1 MLAPRR
7 NVLERRTAVFRHHR
21 TSLLLV
27 IAVSLAGCEGSRNN
41 SSWSTAKPDDAIVPP
56 LTIAEQHQ
64 AGLAGGTATTTA
76 EPPASGEITSGRG
89 VGPVDHVD
97 IAALDG
103 ARALQGA
110 ALFPVKCSACHK
122 IEERY
127 IGPALTGVTKRRQPE
142 WICNMIL
149 NPENMIQQD
158 PTAKALFA
166 QFIAPMANQH
176 LTREEAESIL
186 AFFLQ
191 HDSGQAAPAEAPTGP
206 GTKPVQPVSQIK

>member
-1 MLAPRR
+1 VLSAHRASLILTLA
-7 NVLERRTAVFRHHR
+7 
-21 TSLLLV
+21 
-27 IAVSLAGCEGSRNN
+27 ISLAGCEGSRNN
-41 SSWSTAKPDDAIVPP
+41 SSWSTAKPGDPIVPP
-56 LTIAEQHQ
+56 LTIAEQKS
-64 AGLAGGTATTTA
+64 AGLAPGATMPATS
-76 EPPASGEITSGRG
+76 EPAAPEINSGRG

-97 IAALDG
+97 ISSLDA
-103 ARALQGA
+103 ARAMKGA
-110 ALFPVKCSACHK
+110 ELFPVKCSACHK

-142 WICNMIL
+142 WILNMIL

-158 PTAKALFA
+158 PTAKGLLA

-191 HDSGQAAPAEAPTGP
+191 HDSGQAAPAEAQTA
-206 GTKPVQPVSQIK
+206 PVTPPAQPASQH